1 MLPTRNALLILLLG
15 LLTACSQGPAEAP
28 IKANPVEGAWYG
40 EVLGQVKDLRAK
52 AAKLVQEGKKDEAAA
67 ALKSAGPL
75 VQRLLTVPSPTLEA
89 ALAASDIDQLYAQ
102 MLAGNRHYG
111 WARMV
116 FQKDAARWRNWT
128 PQTEESLRRRKM
140 AEAGMAECDRAIAK
154 Q

>member
-1 MLPTRNALLILLLG
+1 MLPTRNALLILFVG
-15 LLTACSQGPAEAP
+15 LLSACSQQPAEAP
-28 IKANPVEGAWYG
+28 AKANPVGEAWYG
-40 EVLGQVKDLRAK
+40 EVLGQVKDLHAK

-67 ALKSAGPL
+67 ALKSAEPL

-89 ALAASDIDQLYAQ
+89 AVAASDIDQLYAQ

-128 PQTEESLRRRKM
+128 PQTEESLRRRKI

>member
-1 MLPTRNALLILLLG
+1 MLPTRNALLILCAG
-15 LLTACSQGPAEAP
+15 LLSACSRQPAEAP
-28 IKANPVEGAWYG
+28 AKANPVEEVWYG
-40 EVLGQVKDLRAK
+40 EVLGQVKDLRTK
-52 AAKLVQEGKKDEAAA
+52 ATRLLQEGKKDEAAA
-67 ALKSAGPL
+67 ALKNAEPL
-75 VQRLLTVPSPTLEA
+75 VRRLLTVPSPTLEA
-89 ALAASDIDQLYAQ
+89 AVAASDIDQLYAR

>member
-1 MLPTRNALLILLLG
+1 MRGALFVLFVVLLSG
-15 LLTACSQGPAEAP
+15 CSRRPAEAP
-28 IKANPVEGAWYG
+28 PKVSPVEEAWYG
-40 EVLGQVKDLRAK
+40 EVLEQVKNLHAG

-67 ALKSAGPL
+67 ALKNAEPL
-75 VQRLLTVPSPTLEA
+75 VKRLLTVPSPTLEA
-89 ALAASDIDQLYAQ
+89 TVAASDIDQLYAR

-140 AEAGMAECDRAIAK
+140 AEAGMAECDRAIEK

>member
-1 MLPTRNALLILLLG
+1 MRNAVFVFLMVLLSG
-15 LLTACSQGPAEAP
+15 CARQPAEAP
-28 IKANPVEGAWYG
+28 PQANPVEEAWYG
-40 EVLGQVKDLRAK
+40 EVLKQVKDLHTK
-52 AAKLVQEGKKDEAAA
+52 ATKLVQEGKKDEAAA
-67 ALKSAGPL
+67 ALKSAEPL

-89 ALAASDIDQLYAQ
+89 AVAASDIDQLYAR

-128 PQTEESLRRRKM
+128 PQTEESLQRRKM
-140 AEAGMAECDRAIAK
+140 AEAGMAECDRAIEK

>member
-128 PQTEESLRRRKM
+128 PQTEESLRRRKI